1 MTGSNA
7 SKKISVFGV
16 TIESNSELCRLLGYS
31 APIGKTIIFQRYGNY
46 ENFIKRRYKIDS
58 DEQAKTKLLE
68 LMGQKDEQKEQ
79 KAYIDDSPIVKCAR
93 AFVTACINKGLKDDK
108 SLLDGLMMAF
118 NISDSDA
125 VKAQIDKIK
134 AGL

>member
-1 MTGSNA
+1 MAVNQLTVFNIDFDSIADFLQTIGYK
-7 SKKISVFGV
+7 SKI
-16 TIESNSELCRLLGYS
+16 TQ
-31 APIGKTIIFQRYGNY
+31 KTIMQRYGSF
-46 ENFIKRRYKIDS
+46 ETFIKRRYKIDN

-79 KAYIDDSPIVKCAR
+79 KACIDDSPVVKCAR

-118 NISDSDA
+118 NINDIDA
-125 VKAQIDKIK
+125 VKTEIERLKNEI
-134 AGL
+134 